1 MTATYY
7 TEKIV
12 EICANM
18 FAIRPHIHPANRNAV
33 NKYLDTVWKKVTT
46 LTASLVRWSWSDEL
60 KEHFLS
66 YVDAEEQ
73 RLREGLENFKFDIDA
88 MDTLTL
94 ITGPGRIEKV
104 CTPRCPFVESAD
116 NVS

>member
-7 TEKIV
+7 RQKIV
-12 EICANM
+12 EICAKM

-33 NKYLDTVWKKVTT
+33 NKYLSNVWKKVAT
-46 LTASLVRWSWSDEL
+46 LTDSLVRWSWSDEL
-60 KEHFLS
+60 KGRFIS

-73 RLREGLENFKFDIDA
+73 RLREGLETFKYDIDA

-104 CTPRCPFVESAD
+104 CTPR
-116 NVS
+116 